1 MDRGQLQD
9 LIQADLDGELSVAER
24 ADLARLLL
32 RDPQARNLH
41 EGFRRTD
48 QLLRD
53 IPAAEPPPGL
63 RAAILAGRSLSER
76 RGDPARSSYGLPAF
90 RLAAAVL
97 GGLLIVGLA
106 YVVRD
111 GDAPGSE
118 LQGSLGR
125 AGDPARSGLTAL
137 QDQWSF
143 QAEGVELDASLRRA
157 GQLLRLEL
165 DVSSAIHCELIARV
179 DPSRAS
185 LVGGPDDAH
194 LMKATGL
201 VTVEAAPGRRS
212 FVLEFSGVA
221 PIQLQLHTGGQLLG
235 EGELSVRER

>member
-1 MDRGQLQD
+1 MDRAQLQD

-24 ADLARLLL
+24 AELARLLL

-41 EGFRRTD
+41 EEFRRTD

-63 RAAILAGRSLSER
+63 RAAILAGRALWQRPGDSAR
-76 RGDPARSSYGLPAF
+76 RSYELPF
-90 RLAAAVL
+90 YRLAAAVL

-106 YVVRD
+106 YVLRD
-111 GDAPGSE
+111 GDAPGSD

-125 AGDPARSGLTAL
+125 AGDPARNGLVAL

-143 QAEGVELDASLRRA
+143 QAEGVELDASLRRV

-165 DVSSAIHCELIARV
+165 AVSSAIHCELIAKV
-179 DPSRAS
+179 DPSKAS
-185 LVGGPDDAH
+185 LVGGPGDENPMTASGH
-194 LMKATGL
+194 

-221 PIQLQLHTGGQLLG
+221 PIQLQVHAGGRLLG
-235 EGELSVRER
+235 EGELSVSGP

>member
-1 MDRGQLQD
+1 MDKAQLQD

-41 EGFRRTD
+41 EEFRRTD

-63 RAAILAGRSLSER
+63 RAAILAGRALWQRPGDSAR
-76 RGDPARSSYGLPAF
+76 RPYELPF
-90 RLAAAVL
+90 YRLAAAVL

-106 YVVRD
+106 YVLRD
-111 GDAPGSE
+111 GDAPGSD

-125 AGDPARSGLTAL
+125 AGNPARSGLIAQ

-165 DVSSAIHCELIARV
+165 DVSSAIHCELIAKV
-179 DPSRAS
+179 DPSKAS
-185 LVGGPDDAH
+185 LVGGPGDANAMTASGH
-194 LMKATGL
+194 VA
-201 VTVEAAPGRRS
+201 VDAAPGRRS

-221 PIQLQLHTGGQLLG
+221 PIQLQLHAGGRLLG
-235 EGELSVRER
+235 EGELSVSEP

>member
-1 MDRGQLQD
+1 MDRAQLQD

-41 EGFRRTD
+41 EEFRRTD
-48 QLLRD
+48 QWLRD

-63 RAAILAGRSLSER
+63 RAAILAGRALSQRPHDSAR
-76 RGDPARSSYGLPAF
+76 RSYELPF
-90 RLAAAVL
+90 YRLAAAVL

-106 YVVRD
+106 YVLHD
-111 GDAPGSE
+111 SDAPGSD

-125 AGDPARSGLTAL
+125 AGDPARRGLIAL

-143 QAEGVELDASLRRA
+143 RAEGVELDASLRRA

-165 DVSSAIHCELIARV
+165 DVSSAMHCELIAKV
-179 DPSRAS
+179 DPSKAS
-185 LVGGPDDAH
+185 LVGGPGDANAMTASGH
-194 LMKATGL
+194 

-221 PIQLQLHTGGQLLG
+221 PIQLQLHAGGRLLG
-235 EGELSVRER
+235 KGELSVSEP